1 MVRYRLSRGQ
11 EERADSRVKRK
22 VCWKIEDE
30 DFNIQNKQGNH
41 LEHQYS
47 KDYQVMKNYYYLTQ
61 IGRTV
66 VQVMEAWEVL

>member
-1 MVRYRLSRGQ
+1 M
-11 EERADSRVKRK
+11 
-22 VCWKIEDE
+22 CWKIEDE